1 MSENILRRKIRQ
13 SAPKPVI
20 GPQLDIGQYLE
31 KAVALAGLSRLQT
44 QIEAKTDSTEASSP
58 VQFVEGLFESGLNL
72 MISGSKTPY
81 LGIVSLNC
89 ELVSSLTDVLTGDLA
104 GARPTDIPLRH
115 PTSADAA
122 MCHGFINGVLAEIDG
137 ILAEQQPDFLPPA
150 FEITGRESE
159 PSAHMFPEIPH
170 ITATLEVDIDDG
182 ARGGK
187 FAISVPVGIWGG
199 RQVAAL
205 TSSQLKPDPKWIA
218 ALKAAVETAPA
229 QFDAVLYRKKMT
241 IGEIMKLKTGD
252 ILEFP
257 ATALENLTLEASQN
271 GEKAA
276 FMTARLGEYQ
286 EMRAA
291 RISNIGPTQSAP
303 DQQKLLASG

>member
-1 MSENILRRKIRQ
+1 MTKTILRQKIER

-20 GPQLDIGQYLE
+20 GPQLNIGQYLE

-44 QIEAKTDSTEASSP
+44 QIEAKTDSAIATTPA
-58 VQFVEGLFESGLNL
+58 QFVEGLFESGLNL
-72 MISGSKTPY
+72 MIAGSKTPY
-81 LGIVSLNC
+81 LGIISLNC
-89 ELVSSLTDVLTGDLA
+89 ELVSSLTDVLTGDLE
-104 GARPTDIPLRH
+104 GERPTDIPLRL

-122 MCHGFINGVLAEIDG
+122 MCYDFISGVLGEIDG
-137 ILAEQQPDFLPPA
+137 VLSEQQPDFIPPA
-150 FEITGRESE
+150 FEITGRETE

-170 ITATLEVDIDDG
+170 ITATLDVDIDDG

-187 FAISVPVGIWGG
+187 FSVSVPVGIWGG

-205 TSSQLKPDPKWIA
+205 TPGQTKPDPEWLS
-218 ALKAAVETAPA
+218 ALKTSVNAAPA
-229 QFDAVLYRKKMT
+229 QFNAVLYRKKMS

-257 ATALENLTLEASQN
+257 ATALETLTLEASKN
-271 GEKAA
+271 GEKTA

-286 EMRAA
+286 DMRAA
-291 RISNIGPTQSAP
+291 RISNIGPTQTAP
-303 DQQKLLASG
+303 DQQKLLAGP

>member
-1 MSENILRRKIRQ
+1 MTENILLRKIRQ

-20 GPQLDIGQYLE
+20 GQQLNIGQYLE

-44 QIEAKTDSTEASSP
+44 QIEAKTDSAIATSP
-58 VQFVEGLFESGLNL
+58 AQFVEGLFEQGLNL
-72 MISGSKTPY
+72 MIAGSKTPY
-81 LGIVSLNC
+81 LGIISLNC
-89 ELVSSLTDVLTGDLA
+89 ELVSSLTDILTGDLE
-104 GARPTDIPLRH
+104 GERPTDISMRL

-122 MCHGFINGVLAEIDG
+122 MCYGFIDGVLGEIDGVLAER
-137 ILAEQQPDFLPPA
+137 QPDFIPPA
-150 FEITGRESE
+150 FKITGRETE

-187 FAISVPVGIWGG
+187 FSVSVPVGIWGG

-205 TSSQLKPDPKWIA
+205 PSSQTKPDPKWLA
-218 ALKAAVETAPA
+218 ALKTSVEAAPA
-229 QFDAVLYRKKMT
+229 QFNAVLYRKKMS
-241 IGEIMKLKTGD
+241 IGEIMKLQTGD

-257 ATALENLTLEASQN
+257 ATALETLTLEASKN
-271 GEKAA
+271 GAKST

-286 EMRAA
+286 DMRAA
-291 RISNIGPTQSAP
+291 RISAIGPAQSAP
-303 DQQKLLASG
+303 DQQKLLSSS